1 VRECCSAWEVI
12 GERRL
17 DPAPRL
23 KKGAHLPLLGLLD
36 GPWLTS
42 GWKMTSGQACSCW
55 IALDDMT
62 EANGT
67 AYLLPY
73 SRPGTRHVVKH
84 VRD

>member
-1 VRECCSAWEVI
+1 
-12 GERRL
+12 
-17 DPAPRL
+17 
-23 KKGAHLPLLGLLD
+23 
-36 GPWLTS
+36 
-42 GWKMTSGQACSCW
+42 MTSGQACSCW